1 MMASSV
7 CILPM
12 TFARVA
18 PHFLVPSRV
27 EFLSPKSSKKLF
39 ALEVAPT
46 ATKSSG
52 CLIVNRSWGEVQAL
66 IGFAQSHV
74 VFLEECRPSK
84 VGTQPSSA
92 STLFPL
98 PLLPLVL
105 AGDIGCSFA
114 FGQRR
119 PQECNCAFPT
129 PGVAESRSVVSV
141 PLCWYL
147 VAVRHA
153 FTKNLTRPGSL

>member
-7 CILPM
+7 CIFLM

-27 EFLSPKSSKKLF
+27 EFLSPRSSNKLF

-46 ATKSSG
+46 ATKSSV
-52 CLIVNRSWGEVQAL
+52 CLIVNRSWGEVQAF

-84 VGTQPSSA
+84 VGTAFFSFHTVPAA
-92 STLFPL
+92 SLAFR
-98 PLLPLVL
+98 
-105 AGDIGCSFA
+105 AGDTGRSFA
-114 FGQRR
+114 FGQRQ
-119 PQECNCAFPT
+119 PQECNCASPT

-141 PLCWYL
+141 PFCWYL